1 MITELGTV
9 KLKTGENLSVKCVEP
24 PEAVYNEK
32 LRRFLEHKGDSSM
45 RDICE
50 RLNGNYTEFCIDKYF
65 TGEIAGNIAAQMWYG
80 ISLKTGMGNFGHVYT
95 EPEHRKKGIVN
106 ELMGFLIEDFQNSPG
121 KALFCGT
128 GSPWIADIYR
138 KYGFQ
143 LIKQGAD
150 YGPMVLTKQNYAEN
164 FNELEKKYF
173 APDLSFTVRIAD
185 PGDQF
190 DCDKVLGY
198 SKGIR
203 ELASPRIFL
212 SAQIPTFME
221 AMFRVKDKKGLVTVA
236 ETSIGSIVGW
246 SFVLNLGSPD
256 EQEAKVFD
264 FMIHPNYSKQAEQFI
279 KQSTQL
285 AIDRGITKIYSY
297 VCSNESKKIKNLLGA
312 GFIEVARIH
321 NYCMRGNKN
330 CDLLIFSADS
340 GNYNCKKMK
349 VAEI

>member
-1 MITELGTV
+1 MITNLGMV
-9 KLKTGENLSVKCVEP
+9 KLKTQEDLIVKRIEP

-65 TGEIAGNIAAQMWYG
+65 TGEIAGSIAAQMWYG

-128 GSPWIADIYR
+128 GSPWVADIYR

-143 LIKQGAD
+143 LIKKGTG
-150 YGPMVLTKQNYAEN
+150 YGPMVLTKQNHARN
-164 FNELEKKYF
+164 FSELEKKYF

-264 FMIHPNYSKQAEQFI
+264 FMIHPGYSKEAGQFI
-279 KQSTQL
+279 EQSIQL
-285 AIDRGITKIYSY
+285 ATDHGITNIYSY
-297 VCSNESKKIKNLLGA
+297 VLSGEQEKTSRLLNA
-312 GFIEVARIH
+312 GFKEVARLN
-321 NYCMRGNKN
+321 NYCTINN
-330 CDLLIFSADS
+330 SHDLLILYW
-340 GNYNCKKMK
+340 NR
-349 VAEI
+349 